1 VLSVGLT
8 GGIGSGK
15 SAVSALLTARGAA
28 VVDADVIAR
37 EVVAPGTPGL
47 ARIVAEFGDEVLAP
61 DGTLD
66 RPALGA
72 RVFADEAARLRLNA
86 IVHPLVGEQTLA
98 RMAQAE
104 RDGVRVL
111 VHDVPL
117 LVESGLGAG
126 YHLVVV
132 VDAPV
137 DLRLARLE
145 ERGLPR
151 EQATSRMAAQAGDAQ
166 RQAAADAWID
176 NAGSRGDLD
185 RQVRALWDER
195 LVPFSDN
202 LSEGRPAPRGP
213 VHLVEPQERWA
224 ADGVRLV
231 ARLRHLTGG
240 AEVEHVGSTAVPGLR
255 ARDVVDL
262 QVTVADRA
270 AVQALEPALSA
281 GGFPR
286 RRDVT
291 GDHVRAHPDP
301 VAWRRHVHL
310 SADPG
315 RAADVHVRVAG
326 STSARASLALRDRL
340 RADARA
346 REEYAALKTQL
357 AERHADDV
365 DAYAEGK
372 SELVVRLTAQA
383 PGG

>member
-1 VLSVGLT
+1 
-8 GGIGSGK
+8 
-15 SAVSALLTARGAA
+15 
-28 VVDADVIAR
+28 
-37 EVVAPGTPGL
+37 
-47 ARIVAEFGDEVLAP
+47 
-61 DGTLD
+61 
-66 RPALGA
+66 
-72 RVFADEAARLRLNA
+72 
-86 IVHPLVGEQTLA
+86 
-98 RMAQAE
+98 
-104 RDGVRVL
+104 
-111 VHDVPL
+111 
-117 LVESGLGAG
+117 
-126 YHLVVV
+126 
-132 VDAPV
+132 
-137 DLRLARLE
+137 
-145 ERGLPR
+145 
-151 EQATSRMAAQAGDAQ
+151 
-166 RQAAADAWID
+166 
-176 NAGSRGDLD
+176 
-185 RQVRALWDER
+185 
-195 LVPFSDN
+195 
-202 LSEGRPAPRGP
+202 
-213 VHLVEPQERWA
+213 
-224 ADGVRLV
+224 VRLV

-383 PGG
+383 LGG